1 MGARTGAGTGEGAG
15 EGEGEGERVKGAEG
29 AEGAGEGPSLEAI
42 GSYHVERISASNM
55 KRTFVGYGAD
65 RDWYDATQGEGME
78 FLREATEVKNI
89 WAPMGDR
96 I

>member
-1 MGARTGAGTGEGAG
+1 MGAGAGMGAGTGEGAG
-15 EGEGEGERVKGAEG
+15 EGEGESVKG

-65 RDWYDATQGEGME
+65 RDWYDASQGEGTE